1 MEIACVHRG
10 NVGRK
15 GSAGRWGGGT
25 GRGVGGVGATRLEL
39 RHSRLWRKLMP
50 MMMAPWDIILSM
62 LRSANSMRWVK
73 GGGEAV
79 VVAQQG
85 IFGDAELKLKDIEK
99 LSFDSAHVPLTEH
112 AGAEGPMYVLKC
124 GVVQVL

>member
-1 MEIACVHRG
+1 MKIACVHRR

-15 GSAGRWGGGT
+15 GSAGGWGGGT
-25 GRGVGGVGATRLEL
+25 GGGVGGVGATRLEL
-39 RHSRLWRKLMP
+39 RYSRLRRKLML

-79 VVAQQG
+79 VVAQQS
-85 IFGDAELKLKDIEK
+85 IFSDAELEL
-99 LSFDSAHVPLTEH
+99 
-112 AGAEGPMYVLKC
+112 
-124 GVVQVL
+124 